1 MAKSARTKG
10 ARNGQASL
18 FSAGHF
24 NFLTLLFT
32 TPVSFFLLYAS
43 VQSTRFPGDFFD
55 FISNNR
61 PSVQFAVQLIANFL
75 SAAQVIVLCRLINFA
90 IRRRFASREMDLNTM
105 LMWSDAMVT
114 HMDWDLPPKFL
125 LPLLLFL
132 GSTKA
137 FRGIWAASLTPV
149 ITWKET
155 AGQVAIPRWDDVSLL
170 REYASEIGNG
180 GPMVQNT
187 HGRFSYSVALDFL
200 GSLLASASSATP
212 IEPGLR
218 QQRKIDNS
226 RYTYMGRSYGMGS
239 TAGLVDDNIEGNR
252 HARLYAYQEDGYR
265 ADVDCIYNETSDFRL
280 EESKQH
286 WVYTARGM
294 LPDSDDTE
302 EYSSYVGHDGT
313 SVVAIGVGHFKN
325 ASDPE
330 LPPRRYL
337 AFATGESYAFLNKVQ
352 CSVDFHPTKFNVTV
366 NIEGRNITV
375 NPADILGV
383 GDIDPTRRLKG
394 TLLRQFE
401 LIANDETNLYVSMV
415 GSAFNASIT
424 DLKTSIAAGNSPQKS
439 NESDIVLEGVR
450 NSITAMADD
459 MLGAYA
465 AAQVMIGNFSQTTPA
480 TIRVSAI
487 AIGEFKY
494 AISVFILNVVV
505 IGLFIAEVIRTS
517 WWSGMP
523 EFDMTDLRYVAVAA
537 STGGMGLGNLASGK
551 KIEEAGLLKI
561 RYQETGKGGCAI
573 LAGESS
579 ERSEGDSGDSSEGES
594 TVEEYELERTP
605 IMERCEGISG
615 AGERQKC
622 APTVVQTWI

>member
-1 MAKSARTKG
+1 MAKSSRIKG

-43 VQSTRFPGDFFD
+43 VQSIRFPGGFFD

-155 AGQVAIPRWDDVSLL
+155 HGQVAIPSWDDVSLL

-180 GPMVQNT
+180 GLMIQNT

-212 IEPGLR
+212 IEPGSR

-239 TAGLVDDNIEGNR
+239 TAGLVDDNIEGNP
-252 HARLYAYQEDGYR
+252 HARLYTYQEDGYR

-280 EESKQH
+280 EESTQH

-302 EYSSYVGHDGT
+302 EYSSY
-313 SVVAIGVGHFKN
+313 N

-337 AFATGESYAFLNKVQ
+337 AFATGKSYTFLDKVQ
-352 CSVDFHPTKFNVTV
+352 CSIDFHPTKFNVTV

-465 AAQVMIGNFSQTTPA
+465 AAQVMIGNFSQTTPT

-523 EFDMTDLRYVAVAA
+523 EFDMTDLR
-537 STGGMGLGNLASGK
+537 
-551 KIEEAGLLKI
+551 
-561 RYQETGKGGCAI
+561 
-573 LAGESS
+573 S
-579 ERSEGDSGDSSEGES
+579 ERES

-605 IMERCEGISG
+605 IMERCEERSSV
-615 AGERQKC
+615 GERHKC